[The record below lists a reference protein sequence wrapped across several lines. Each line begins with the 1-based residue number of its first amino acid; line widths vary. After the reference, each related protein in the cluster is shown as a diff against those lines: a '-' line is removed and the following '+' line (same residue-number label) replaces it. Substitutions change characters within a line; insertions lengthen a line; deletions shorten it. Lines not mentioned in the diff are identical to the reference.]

1 MYSCSKHRN
10 SARQTRGYE
19 EKNTVGSNLLKWI
32 KNVFFGLLRVGL
44 FKINISEIIEILNWK
59 IRCACLLQLR
69 N

>member
-10 SARQTRGYE
+10 SARQTRRYE

-59 IRCACLLQLR
+59 IRCAFLLQLR